1 LAPDRVLV
9 AGDSGNDAE
18 MLRMAANGVVV
29 ANHSRELRS
38 LRGRDG
44 MYFAE
49 HGYAR
54 GILEG
59 IRHFGFDTGSSQF

>member
-1 LAPDRVLV
+1 
-9 AGDSGNDAE
+9 
-18 MLRMAANGVVV
+18 VVV
-29 ANHSRELRS
+29 ANHSRELQS

-44 MYFAE
+44 IYFAS

-59 IRHFGFDTGSSQF
+59 VRHFGFDTESSQF